1 VSSLPGYE
9 VGSALSVLPNVTQNR
24 SCHEKGRSAR
34 IYVIIRDGTSIGPT
48 TGASHSSEPEITH
61 KLTARS
67 SDIGSARPKCLTG
80 EQNGINFRK

>member
-34 IYVIIRDGTSIGPT
+34 IYVIIRDGTPRTLNIIDHT
-48 TGASHSSEPEITH
+48 LE
-61 KLTARS
+61 K
-67 SDIGSARPKCLTG
+67 
-80 EQNGINFRK
+80 

>member
-34 IYVIIRDGTSIGPT
+34 IYVIIRDGT
-48 TGASHSSEPEITH
+48 ASQAP
-61 KLTARS
+61 
-67 SDIGSARPKCLTG
+67 G
-80 EQNGINFRK
+80 

>member
-34 IYVIIRDGTSIGPT
+34 IYVIIRDGTLTRIFCLRVHALSIYL
-48 TGASHSSEPEITH
+48 SSIITWQGQS
-61 KLTARS
+61 LPFVVEAY
-67 SDIGSARPKCLTG
+67 SARIK
-80 EQNGINFRK
+80 NAY